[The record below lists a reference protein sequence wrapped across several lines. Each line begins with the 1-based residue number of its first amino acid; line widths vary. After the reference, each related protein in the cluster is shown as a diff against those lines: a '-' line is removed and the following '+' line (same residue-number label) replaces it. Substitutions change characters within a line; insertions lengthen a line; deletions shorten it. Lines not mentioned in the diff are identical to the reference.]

1 MTPTAHADTLTADVD
16 QLTKP
21 IHVAIQGR
29 IITHPS
35 LLDALRD
42 ACTPS
47 ANSGGNITRRAP
59 TSRPPARLD
68 TIDRLAEI
76 YVGISTW
83 HSRLN
88 LPSPPR
94 NADWQK
100 AVLRA
105 FPAAVPD
112 LAPAIADYLR
122 DEIHDWWRVA
132 AVGSG
137 WRPEQLRK
145 LR

>member
-1 MTPTAHADTLTADVD
+1 MTTTTHTDTIPADVD
-16 QLTKP
+16 QLTRP

-29 IITHPS
+29 VITHPS

-42 ACTPS
+42 ACTPNTS
-47 ANSGGNITRRAP
+47 SGSGSTRRAP
-59 TSRPPARLD
+59 SSRPPARLD

-100 AVLRA
+100 VTLRA
-105 FPAAVPD
+105 FAAAAPN

-122 DEIHDWWRVA
+122 DEIHDWWRIA

>member
-1 MTPTAHADTLTADVD
+1 MTVVTRATAITADVD
-16 QLTKP
+16 QLTQP

-29 IITHPS
+29 VITHPC
-35 LLDALRD
+35 LLDQLRD

-47 ANSGGNITRRAP
+47 SSGGTTIRRAP
-59 TSRPPARLD
+59 SSRPPLRLN
-68 TIDRLAEI
+68 TVSMLSEI
-76 YVGISTW
+76 YVGISIW
-83 HSRLN
+83 HGRLN

-94 NADWQK
+94 DQDWQK

-105 FPAAVPD
+105 MADTAPH
-112 LAPAIADYLR
+112 LAPAIADYLG
-122 DEIHDWWRVA
+122 DEIHDWWCTA

-137 WRPEQLRK
+137 WQPAQLRK